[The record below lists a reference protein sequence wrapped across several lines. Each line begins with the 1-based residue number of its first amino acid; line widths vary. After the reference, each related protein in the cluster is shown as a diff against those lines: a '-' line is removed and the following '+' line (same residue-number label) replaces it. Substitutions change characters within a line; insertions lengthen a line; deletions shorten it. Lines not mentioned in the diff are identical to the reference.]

1 MTVTAKLGTPS
12 LPGFDRRARAM
23 VKDMIDHGWTGRV
36 SSKGHWIGRSPDG
49 TATISVARNMDAPN
63 RARQNT
69 EAEWTRWKRTQH
81 PVAVAAV
88 DAADDA
94 LRAGEFVAAEILERA
109 AAKHLAAEMTE
120 LAVEPPSAIYA
131 VPDRTVVRSEPWHA
145 HKAPSPTG
153 GTKYRSEAVVERQ
166 WSDGAVDYLCAL
178 EGCGYTSD
186 VARSVSSH
194 YAAHTRAGETRPASG
209 AAVVDL
215 VPGFDYVEHLTSR
228 EYQPTDRLLDAL
240 TAFLDEMG
248 TMETRDLA
256 RAFLTWAHERP
267 DLEPVEREPR
277 TLTAEEIVERIRLLA
292 WSPIAGEV
300 AEANRRADEAE
311 RRATIA
317 CGDRDAI
324 AARMISVER
333 DLATVREIMGEIGK

>member
-1 MTVTAKLGTPS
+1 MTVTAKLGTSS

-23 VKDMIDHGWTGRV
+23 VKDMLDHGWTGRV

-49 TATISVARNMDAPN
+49 TATIAVARNMDAPN

-69 EAEWTRWKRTQH
+69 EAEWTRWKRAQH
-81 PVAVAAV
+81 PVTVAVV
-88 DAADDA
+88 DASGDA
-94 LRAGEFVAAEILERA
+94 LLAGDFIAADILARG
-109 AAKHLAAEMTE
+109 AAKHLEADMAE

-194 YAAHTRAGETRPASG
+194 YAAHTRRGDTRPASG

-215 VPGFDYVEHLTSR
+215 VPGLDYVEHLTSR

-300 AEANRRADEAE
+300 AEANRRAEKATLEAE
-311 RRATIA
+311 EARVE
-317 CGDRDAI
+317 RDAI
-324 AARMISVER
+324 AARMVSVER